1 MGRLPSIFSLL
12 TASIAVLVAMYVVL
26 TRNQAAGLYPVE
38 ADSISIPL
46 IEGFLTI
53 GLVFV
58 VSCVGLLVPS
68 RGALRLFGVLLFAL
82 AALLLADSAWFWFV
96 PDHYQLAAAYL
107 GLLVLC
113 TLLFFKRHVARSRQ
127 IDAQTRCQEPGA

>member
-1 MGRLPSIFSLL
+1 MGKCLSFVRGRMSRSRSIFSLL
-12 TASIAVLVAMYVVL
+12 AASIAVLVAMYVVL
-26 TRNQAAGLYPVE
+26 TRNQAAGLHPVE

-68 RGALRLFGVLLFAL
+68 RGALRVFGVLLSAVAPLLSENSVWTWFAPFHYEVD
-82 AALLLADSAWFWFV
+82 AAD
-96 PDHYQLAAAYL
+96 L
-107 GLLVLC
+107 GLLILT
-113 TLLFFKRHVARSRQ
+113 TLVFFKRHVDR
-127 IDAQTRCQEPGA
+127 GL